1 MSPCCWLGVEAEAAV
16 AMVARVQMV
25 EVVGYP
31 EVEVAV
37 ASCSLEEA
45 ADLNCNCDSPAIL
58 LGNTLMCNCS
68 SMNGVHL
75 GLFKN
80 VFVGVLEYS
89 DKHPLQRSESG

>member
-25 EVVGYP
+25 EEVVGYP
-31 EVEVAV
+31 AEEVAV

-45 ADLNCNCDSPAIL
+45 ADLNCNHDSPTIL

-68 SMNGVHL
+68 STTRVHL
-75 GLFKN
+75 GLFN
-80 VFVGVLEYS
+80 VFVGGLEYS